1 MRAEAIVLSGPD
13 DTVVAAVEYEYTEP
27 AHAPIDDEI
36 DVGIDHFEDTMDELI
51 AEWPAWLR
59 FEQPTPGLL
68 IGALLLFVVLAVLGL
83 CLVRIALVLIH
94 PVVRL
99 LDSLRHVAHDAL
111 HARAGDRWPRVL
123 KLLEREV
130 AEILLVA
137 IAAAV
142 LLASGGL
149 LIWLAVAVAAE
160 TPLVRVDQAVFAWLQ
175 QGRQDWLDVAMTA
188 ITEFGGARIVVAI
201 GIAVFGWLAWRR
213 AWAAAVYWTIALI
226 GARACVMV
234 LKYGLARGRP
244 ASIYGGVESFS
255 FPSGHATSSMVTYG
269 FLAFLLC
276 VRQPWRVR
284 IPVLAVTA
292 TVVVA
297 IGLSRLYLGMHW
309 LSDVVAGYALGMAWI
324 VMLATAYLTLHV
336 PARLSPAPLAGVAAA
351 AALAA
356 GAWVAVYHLPHNV
369 ERYRDAAKAVPSL
382 SPPPAPATERIPARP
397 DRPAERPPAP
407 TVAMPA
413 ATPS

>member
-1 MRAEAIVLSGPD
+1 MRADAIVLSGPD
-13 DTVVAAVEYEYTEP
+13 DTVVAAVEYEYTES
-27 AHAPIDDEI
+27 AHAAIEDEFE
-36 DVGIDHFEDTMDELI
+36 VGIDRFEDTMDELI

-68 IGALLLFVVLAVLGL
+68 IGGLLLFVVLAVLGL

-94 PVVRL
+94 PAVRL
-99 LDSLRHVAHDAL
+99 LDSLRRVAHDAL

-149 LIWLAVAVAAE
+149 LIWLALAVAAE

-188 ITEFGGARIVVAI
+188 ITEFGGARISVAI

-226 GARACVMV
+226 GARACVLV
-234 LKYGLARGRP
+234 LKYGLARAAGQHLRRRGVVLVSERARDQQHGDLRLPGLSAVRAAAVARAHSGAGGDRDRGGRHRP
-244 ASIYGGVESFS
+244 VAAL
-255 FPSGHATSSMVTYG
+255 SGHA
-269 FLAFLLC
+269 
-276 VRQPWRVR
+276 
-284 IPVLAVTA
+284 LAVRRGGRLRA
-292 TVVVA
+292 GH
-297 IGLSRLYLGMHW
+297 GLDRDAGDR
-309 LSDVVAGYALGMAWI
+309 LSDTACAGQALGGAPGRRGRRRGARDGC
-324 VMLATAYLTLHV
+324 VGR
-336 PARLSPAPLAGVAAA
+336 RLSSAPQRG
-351 AALAA
+351 AL
-356 GAWVAVYHLPHNV
+356 P
-369 ERYRDAAKAVPSL
+369 RCR
-382 SPPPAPATERIPARP
+382 
-397 DRPAERPPAP
+397 
-407 TVAMPA
+407 
-413 ATPS
+413 

>member
-1 MRAEAIVLSGPD
+1 
-13 DTVVAAVEYEYTEP
+13 
-27 AHAPIDDEI
+27 
-36 DVGIDHFEDTMDELI
+36 MDELI
-51 AEWPAWLR
+51 AAWPAWLR

-68 IGALLLFVVLAVLGL
+68 IGGLLLFVVLAVLGL

-99 LDSLRHVAHDAL
+99 LDSLRHVARDAL
-111 HARAGDRWPRVL
+111 HARAGERWPRVL

-130 AEILLVA
+130 AEILLVVL
-137 IAAAV
+137 AAAV
-142 LLASGGL
+142 LLGSGGL

-188 ITEFGGARIVVAI
+188 ITEFGGARIAVAI

-213 AWAAAVYWTIALI
+213 AWAAAIYWTIALI
-226 GARACVMV
+226 GARACVLV

-369 ERYRDAAKAVPSL
+369 ERYRDAAKAVPVV
-382 SPPPAPATERIPARP
+382 PVVPAPRPEMERSPARLDRPP
-397 DRPAERPPAP
+397 DRPAARPPAP
-407 TVAMPA
+407 RAAAMPA
-413 ATPS
+413 PA

>member
-1 MRAEAIVLSGPD
+1 MAAIHY
-13 DTVVAAVEYEYTEP
+13 AYTEP
-27 AHAPIDDEI
+27 AHACIDEEI
-36 DVGIDHFEDTMDELI
+36 EDTMDELI
-51 AEWPAWLR
+51 AAWPAWLR

-68 IGALLLFVVLAVLGL
+68 IGGLLLFVVLTVLGL
-83 CLVRIALVLIH
+83 CLVRVALVLLH
-94 PVVRL
+94 PVMRL
-99 LDSLRHVAHDAL
+99 LDALRHVARDAL
-111 HARAGDRWPRVL
+111 HARAGDRWPRML

-130 AEILLVA
+130 AEILLVT

-142 LLASGGL
+142 LLGSGGL
-149 LIWLAVAVAAE
+149 LIWLALAVAAE
-160 TPLVRVDQAVFAWLQ
+160 TPLVRIDQAVFAWLQ
-175 QGRQDWLDVAMTA
+175 QGRQDWLDVTMTA
-188 ITEFGGARIVVAI
+188 ITEFGGARIAVAI
-201 GIAVFGWLAWRR
+201 GIAVFAWLAWRR
-213 AWAAAVYWTIALI
+213 AWAAAIYWAIALI

-324 VMLATAYLTLHV
+324 VMLATAYLTLHA

-351 AALAA
+351 AALAM

-369 ERYRDAAKAVPSL
+369 ERYRDAAKAAPSL
-382 SPPPAPATERIPARP
+382 APPPAPATERIPARP
-397 DRPAERPPAP
+397 DRPGASPG
-407 TVAMPA
+407 
-413 ATPS
+413 